1 MTRPYLVTI
10 TTTYR
15 VDAADADD
23 AADRA
28 DVEGRM
34 LDQELHVE
42 PDGWPVTWTRDGLH
56 RREVTP

>member
-15 VDAADADD
+15 VDAVDADD

-28 DVEGRM
+28 EAHGRVR
-34 LDQELHVE
+34 DQDHHVE
-42 PDGWPVTWTRDGLH
+42 PDGWPATWNRDGLH
-56 RREVTP
+56 RREVNR